1 MEGIKQSITIM
12 TDIIEQTATQE
23 KSNKD
28 KLIDLDL
35 ELARAKES
43 VKKTESK
50 IKNATAEIGRL
61 SDLILDEKAT
71 NNQKTLWKKKKDYR
85 KALEESKKAKDKVVS
100 NLITEITKMSE
111 VINKDSKVIAA
122 DEQEALLKFSVAD
135 VTKFILHLFVVTN
148 TQNLKELTEDVTKKF
163 TSFQ

>member
-12 TDIIEQTATQE
+12 TDIIEQTVTQE

-71 NNQKTLWKKKKDYR
+71 DNQKTLWKKKKEYR
-85 KALEESKKAKDKVVS
+85 TTLEESKKAKDKIVNS
-100 NLITEITKMSE
+100 LITEITKMSD
-111 VINKDSKVIAA
+111 VIHKDSKVIAA

-135 VTKFILHLFVVTN
+135 VTKFILHLFQVTN

>member
-71 NNQKTLWKKKKDYR
+71 DNQKTLWKKKKEYR
-85 KALEESKKAKDKVVS
+85 AALEESKKAKDKIVS
-100 NLITEITKMSE
+100 SLITEITKMSE
-111 VINKDSKVIAA
+111 VISKDTKVIAA
-122 DEQEALLKFSVAD
+122 DEQESLLKMSVAD
-135 VTKFILHLFVVTN
+135 VTKLILHLFIVTN

-163 TSFQ
+163 SSFQ

>member
-1 MEGIKQSITIM
+1 MEVIKQSITIM
-12 TDIIEQTATQE
+12 TEIIEPTVKQE

-71 NNQKTLWKKKKDYR
+71 DNQNTLWKKKKEYR
-85 KALEESKKAKDKVVS
+85 ATLEESKKVKDKIVNS
-100 NLITEITKMSE
+100 LITEITKMSE
-111 VINKDSKVIAA
+111 VINKDTKVIAA
-122 DEQEALLKFSVAD
+122 DEQEAILKLSVAD
-135 VTKFILHLFVVTN
+135 VTKLILHLFKVTN